1 MTRLL
6 LLVTLVGLM
15 VRMVLSVV
23 VVVLMLLVRLVV
35 LMLMLLV
42 PLVGVMLITVLS
54 VVACA
59 TGARAVPPDPAA
71 AEEPG
76 AGRHGTSAAGTSSST
91 PCLLPP
97 VVHTIHPLHRHTYIP
112 LPPSA
117 TPVSFLLMPTF
128 PWLVHQ
134 SSEEGGH
141 APLLLTSSEHHPPT
155 DGALVPL
162 SEDLLTFRDIQELQV
177 RQGVE
182 GQRPPP
188 NRHYSN
194 VDGS

>member
-6 LLVTLVGLM
+6 LLVPLAGVM

-23 VVVLMLLVRLVV
+23 VVVLMLLVPLVV

-42 PLVGVMLITVLS
+42 GVMLTTVLS
-54 VVACA
+54 VVGYA

-97 VVHTIHPLHRHTYIP
+97 VAPTIHPLHRHTYIP
-112 LPPSA
+112 QPQ
-117 TPVSFLLMPTF
+117 VRRRFVLMPTSGWSTSRARRAAMRPCSSRRRSTTLQRTA
-128 PWLVHQ
+128 PWCPSVR
-134 SSEEGGH
+134 
-141 APLLLTSSEHHPPT
+141 TSSP
-155 DGALVPL
+155 
-162 SEDLLTFRDIQELQV
+162 SETSRSC
-177 RQGVE
+177 R
-182 GQRPPP
+182 
-188 NRHYSN
+188 
-194 VDGS
+194 